1 MGEWVE
7 LTFTFIVDDENEEKK
22 EVQLNVKAFVS
33 YQQTPEPG
41 LAGFLA
47 LSRSRYNYD
56 TNILAQLSEQFTS
69 IQILNY

>member
-7 LTFTFIVDDENEEKK
+7 LTFTFTVDDENEEKK

-33 YQQTPEPG
+33 YQPTPEPG

-47 LSRSRYNYD
+47 LSRS
-56 TNILAQLSEQFTS
+56 
-69 IQILNY
+69 